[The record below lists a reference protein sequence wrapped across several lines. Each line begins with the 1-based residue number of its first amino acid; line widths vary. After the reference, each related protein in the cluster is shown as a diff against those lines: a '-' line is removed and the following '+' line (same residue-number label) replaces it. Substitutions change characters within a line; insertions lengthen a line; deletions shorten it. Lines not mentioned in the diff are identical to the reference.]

1 MQLLMLARRQFCE
14 KKKRKHSSFDNATK
28 DEEHETQ
35 VHKDKALKRKR
46 RRKNKSKI
54 DALA

>member
-1 MQLLMLARRQFCE
+1 MLARRQFCE